1 MGPTPPWVRV
11 GFACEKYFAPG
22 GEHVRT
28 AHTASEP
35 SLTPPETFLTRRTD
49 RRWGGGARPRV
60 HQPPVAVASGHQPHV
75 GWGPRPPHQTS
86 LHLHYFLILF
96 FRILV
101 CFFSLAIEIFFS
113 TSPTIA
119 FDDVSYIFFLVLNFF
134 WKGVQ
139 SFYLFCSGGE
149 LLRN

>member
-1 MGPTPPWVRV
+1 M
-11 GFACEKYFAPG
+11 F
-22 GEHVRT
+22 
-28 AHTASEP
+28 
-35 SLTPPETFLTRRTD
+35 
-49 RRWGGGARPRV
+49 
-60 HQPPVAVASGHQPHV
+60 
-75 GWGPRPPHQTS
+75 
-86 LHLHYFLILF
+86 
-96 FRILV
+96 
-101 CFFSLAIEIFFS
+101 FFSLAIENFFS